1 MQVNHSYSSLSSVF
15 IQSPTNRRRL
25 EEQGSVVPA
34 DKNDAVADTLAGRS
48 DRSVSAQVAPDK
60 KHGYSGDPEA
70 GSLDA
75 EALYAKASTTLWNAK
90 HSSGG
95 KAAAYI
101 ETYNQPSIDALREQ
115 LSFSAYA

>member
-48 DRSVSAQVAPDK
+48 VTAQVAPDK
-60 KHGYSGDPEA
+60 KHGYSGDPTA

-75 EALYAKASTTLWNAK
+75 EALYAKASSTLWNAK
-90 HSSGG
+90 HSSSG
-95 KAAAYI
+95 KAVAYI
-101 ETYNQPSIDALREQ
+101 ENYNQPSIDALREQ

>member
-15 IQSPTNRRRL
+15 IQSPINRRRL

-34 DKNDAVADTLAGRS
+34 DKNDAVADTQAGRS
-48 DRSVSAQVAPDK
+48 DSHVQEAPEK
-60 KHGYSGDPEA
+60 KHAHPDDLSA
-70 GSLDA
+70 NALDA
-75 EALYAKASTTLWNAK
+75 EALYAKASSTLWNAK
-90 HSSGG
+90 HSSSG

-115 LSFSAYA
+115 FSFSAYA